1 MTLQELITIFRARHN
16 LSLEE
21 VGDAVGVSRSTVS
34 RWETGV
40 IKKISL
46 EKQERLSHLFK
57 INVPDYLDYH
67 FFKPVLGVVRA
78 GYDLLAHQDII
89 GYEEVSKR
97 EYDQGDYFLKVVG
110 DSMTG
115 SRIYDGDLIYVKKTR
130 EIVSG
135 DIAVVLIQGD
145 EATVKRVILKDNLM
159 ILEATN
165 PDYPTRYYNPE
176 EVMMLPVEIIGKVLN
191 VRVDF

>member
-1 MTLQELITIFRARHN
+1 MTLQELVSIFRARHE

-21 VGDAVGVSRSTVS
+21 VGDAVGVSKSTVS
-34 RWETGV
+34 RWEAGI

-46 EKQERLSHLFK
+46 EKQERLSDLFK
-57 INVPDYLDYH
+57 INVPDYLVYH

-78 GYDLLAHQDII
+78 GYDLLAHKDII
-89 GYEEVSKR
+89 AYEEVSKR

-115 SRIYDGDLIYVKKTR
+115 SRIYEGDLIFIKKTQD
-130 EIVSG
+130 IVSG

-145 EATVKRVILKDNLM
+145 EVTVKRVILKDDLM

-165 PDYPTRYYNPE
+165 PDYPTQYYNAE
-176 EVMMLPVEIIGKVLN
+176 EVLMLPVEVIGKVLN

>member
-176 EVMMLPVEIIGKVLN
+176 EVTMLPVEVIGKVLN

>member
-57 INVPDYLDYH
+57 INVPRLFRLS
-67 FFKPVLGVVRA
+67 FF
-78 GYDLLAHQDII
+78 
-89 GYEEVSKR
+89 
-97 EYDQGDYFLKVVG
+97 
-110 DSMTG
+110 
-115 SRIYDGDLIYVKKTR
+115 
-130 EIVSG
+130 
-135 DIAVVLIQGD
+135 
-145 EATVKRVILKDNLM
+145 
-159 ILEATN
+159 
-165 PDYPTRYYNPE
+165 
-176 EVMMLPVEIIGKVLN
+176 
-191 VRVDF
+191 

>member
-1 MTLQELITIFRARHN
+1 M
-16 LSLEE
+16 
-21 VGDAVGVSRSTVS
+21 
-34 RWETGV
+34 
-40 IKKISL
+40 
-46 EKQERLSHLFK
+46 
-57 INVPDYLDYH
+57 
-67 FFKPVLGVVRA
+67 
-78 GYDLLAHQDII
+78 LAHQDII

-176 EVMMLPVEIIGKVLN
+176 EVMMLPVEVIGKVLN